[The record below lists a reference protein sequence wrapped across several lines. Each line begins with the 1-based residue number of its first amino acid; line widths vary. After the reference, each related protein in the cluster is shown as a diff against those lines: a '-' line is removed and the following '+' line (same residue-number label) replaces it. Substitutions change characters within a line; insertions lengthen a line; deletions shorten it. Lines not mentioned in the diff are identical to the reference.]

1 MNGSSFGALAYAD
14 TRVVWRD
21 PLLKWVL
28 LLPIGLALLLRVLI
42 PKAQAAL
49 LVSAGFEA
57 APYYPLVMGGYL
69 MTAPGIVGMVVGFLL
84 LDEQDARTLTALRVT
99 PLSMRRY
106 LAYRVTVPLL
116 VATAS
121 TLAGYR
127 LIGVTPLPLGP
138 LVAISVV
145 GALSAPLLALVLATA
160 APNKVAGFAIVKVLN
175 GLNLLPIAAFF
186 VPRPLQYVAGIIPA
200 YWPMRAFW
208 SAAEGELPRV
218 PRARRDQLRRC
229 PCAGRIRIRAEAIAA
244 SVDA

>member
-1 MNGSSFGALAYAD
+1 
-14 TRVVWRD
+14 
-21 PLLKWVL
+21 
-28 LLPIGLALLLRVLI
+28 
-42 PKAQAAL
+42 
-49 LVSAGFEA
+49 
-57 APYYPLVMGGYL
+57 

-84 LDEQDARTLTALRVT
+84 LDEQDAHTLTALRVT

-127 LIGVTPLPLGP
+127 LIGVTPLALGS
-138 LVAISVV
+138 LFAISVV

-186 VPRPLQYVAGIIPA
+186 LRTFSAWLASSRHAADACLLVSRRGEYFRLPL
-200 YWPMRAFW
+200 
-208 SAAEGELPRV
+208 
-218 PRARRDQLRRC
+218 ARRDQLRRC
-229 PCAGRIRIRAEAIAA
+229 SCSGRIRIRPEAIAA
-244 SVDA
+244 V

>member
-1 MNGSSFGALAYAD
+1 
-14 TRVVWRD
+14 
-21 PLLKWVL
+21 
-28 LLPIGLALLLRVLI
+28 
-42 PKAQAAL
+42 
-49 LVSAGFEA
+49 
-57 APYYPLVMGGYL
+57 

-121 TLAGYR
+121 TLAGYQ
-127 LIGVTPLPLGP
+127 LIGVTPLPLVS

-160 APNKVAGFAIVKVLN
+160 APNKVAGFALVKVLN
-175 GLNLLPIAAFF
+175 GVNLLPVAAYFL
-186 VPRPLQYVAGIIPA
+186 PRPLQYAAGIIPA

-208 SAAEGELPRV
+208 SAADRQEYIVYLAIGAMTGTLALVLAASLFERK
-218 PRARRDQLRRC
+218 LRRR
-229 PCAGRIRIRAEAIAA
+229 G
-244 SVDA
+244 

>member
-28 LLPIGLALLLRVLI
+28 LLPLGLALLLRVLV

-49 LVSAGFEA
+49 FVSAGFDA
-57 APYYPLVMGGYL
+57 ARYYPLLMGGYL
-69 MTAPGIVGMVVGFLL
+69 LTAPGIVGMVVGFLL

-106 LAYRVTVPLL
+106 LMYRVTMPLL
-116 VATAS
+116 LATAS
-121 TLAGYR
+121 TLAGYQ
-127 LIGVTPLPLGP
+127 LIGVTPLPLVP
-138 LVAISVV
+138 LLAISIV

-160 APNKVAGFAIVKVLN
+160 APNKVAGFAMVKVLN
-175 GLNLLPIAAFF
+175 GLNLLPVAAFF

-200 YWPMRAFW
+200 YWAMRAFW
-208 SAAEGELPRV
+208 SAADHEEYLAYLVIGAVTAALALVLAASMFERK
-218 PRARRDQLRRC
+218 LRRR
-229 PCAGRIRIRAEAIAA
+229 G
-244 SVDA
+244 